1 MLMTELSEARREF
14 SVDGMRDE
22 DIYVETEVERD
33 VVWFSILSARTEG
46 DGGRGI
52 ERAKERV
59 VRGVRV
65 AKGGGSESDLGSFVR
80 ARTLYGV
87 VGIVE

>member
-33 VVWFSILSARTEG
+33 AVWFSILSARTEG

-52 ERAKERV
+52 ERANDRV

-65 AKGGGSESDLGSFVR
+65 AKGGGSESDLRSFIR
-80 ARTLYGV
+80 AKTIYGGLRI
-87 VGIVE
+87 VG